1 MGSFIHRSIFYA
13 VLVFFV
19 FPQFLS
25 ADVMLSQPRNI
36 KGTAVYPDHKSK
48 SIYYYVPGELEIKQI
63 DGSPEFF
70 FHRYR
75 YLGTGATGD
84 SGVFKGRG
92 IITFSVEFNKDTKR
106 IREIEEVLKKE
117 HRTVILKPIPL
128 ESVQSELIYTEIEEK
143 NTGKLEGGHWV
154 KEPEDA
160 AQSENSQEGVWEAK
174 RFTIG
179 VNINTTNLLW
189 ETYHRGGVI
198 LSLNYSLIASGKS
211 DLNAV
216 PEDLEKLINPERS
229 KDKDDSQRGL
239 EEVHKSILNDSLTI
253 MVSPSEYP
261 KCFKSVDVGSEMP
274 AGYTFLDVY
283 CYDFQEQ
290 SGQQK
295 LYRKVVEIKGISI
308 TGSRPVEK
316 AIFGSLYQDI
326 YKQPIHFP
334 FAVDLDKGYDYRVI
348 RIDKE
353 GLKKTGDWIHQDSWT
368 GILDV
373 TDYKKEKKKD
383 RRKLY

>member
-1 MGSFIHRSIFYA
+1 MGSFIRRSIFYA

-19 FPQFLS
+19 FSHFLS
-25 ADVMLSQPRNI
+25 AGVLLSQPRNI
-36 KGTAVYPDHKSK
+36 RGTAVYPDHKSK
-48 SIYYYVPGELEIKQI
+48 FIYYYVPGELEIKQI

-92 IITFSVEFNKDTKR
+92 IITFSVEFNKDTQR

-117 HRTVILKPIPL
+117 YKAVVLKPIPL
-128 ESVQSELIYTEIEEK
+128 ESIQSELIYTEIEEK

-160 AQSENSQEGVWEAK
+160 AQSEIFQEGVWEAK

-211 DLNAV
+211 DLKAV
-216 PEDLEKLINPERS
+216 HE
-229 KDKDDSQRGL
+229 L
-239 EEVHKSILNDSLTI
+239 EEVHKSVLNDSLTI

-261 KCFKSVDVGSEMP
+261 KCFKSVDIGSEMP

-283 CYDFQEQ
+283 CYDFQDQ
-290 SGQQK
+290 PRQQK
-295 LYRKVVEIKGISI
+295 LFRKVVEIKGTSI

-316 AIFGSLYQDI
+316 AIFSSLYQDV
-326 YKQPIHFP
+326 YKRPIHFP